1 MVSAQNL
8 PSATTLITAYTTVAA
23 SALLAKTVIN
33 EVQSMASQIIP
44 QEIQHNLL
52 SKLKSLTR
60 TLQSHMT
67 LVIDEFAHDGITKND
82 IFTAAELF
90 LRSKLATSLS
100 IARAKILKGPD
111 ENEPSLSVFNGEK
124 IEDSFQGIHVVWEL
138 SSVQV
143 EKKNL
148 NYEGIFSSEKSE
160 KRSLEL
166 KFHKK
171 FNDQILSKYIP
182 HLLEKAK
189 FMKQEK
195 KTVMLHDL
203 GNFLRAVKLNHPSTF
218 ETMAMD
224 PTTKKDLMDDLD
236 RFLNRREFYRRVGK
250 AWKRGYLLYGPPG
263 SGKSSL
269 IAAMANYLK
278 FDVYDLELTSL
289 RSNSD
294 FKNLIIKTENRSILV
309 IEDIDCST
317 EFHTRQEFNTRQQ
330 SFCAIQDV
338 NTTQAVKGLSFMD
351 KQVTLSGLLNFI
363 DGLWS
368 SCGDER
374 IIVFTTNHKDKLDP
388 ALLKPGRMDKHIHMS
403 YCSFSS
409 FRILCSNYLGI
420 THHPTFAQIEE
431 LIMEVEAAPAEIAEE
446 LMRSE
451 DADIVLEGVIALL
464 EKKKNKKKTDIDE
477 GKEKDSNC
485 KNGKRKQADD
495 DDDDEPKIVK
505 KTREEVKTVEEQT

>member
-1 MVSAQNL
+1 MVSAQSL
-8 PSATTLITAYTTVAA
+8 PSATTLLSAYTTVAA
-23 SALLAKTVIN
+23 STLLAKTVIN

-44 QEIQHNLL
+44 QKIQHILL
-52 SKLKSLTR
+52 SKLKFLTG
-60 TLQSHMT
+60 TSLQSHMT
-67 LVIDEFAHDGITKND
+67 LVIDEFTHDGITKNE
-82 IFTAAELF
+82 IFAAADLF
-90 LRSKLATSLS
+90 LRAKLATSLS
-100 IARAKILKGPD
+100 IAIAKILKGPD
-111 ENEPSLSVFNGEK
+111 ENVPFLSVFHGEK

-138 SSVQV
+138 SSVEV

-148 NYEGIFSSEKSE
+148 DYEGIFSSEKSE

-189 FMKQEK
+189 SMKQGN
-195 KTVMLHDL
+195 KTVMLRAL
-203 GNFLRAVKLNHPSTF
+203 GTCISVKLNHPSTF

-236 RFLNRREFYRRVGK
+236 RFLKRREFYRRVGK

-263 SGKSSL
+263 TGKSSL

-278 FDVYDLELTSL
+278 FDIYDLELTRL

-294 FKNLIIKTENRSILV
+294 FKNLLLKTENRSILV
-309 IEDIDCST
+309 IEDIDCSA
-317 EFHTRQEFNTRQQ
+317 EFHTRQ
-330 SFCAIQDV
+330 DV
-338 NTTQAVKGLSFMD
+338 GGLGDDND
-351 KQVTLSGLLNFI
+351 KQLTLSGLLNFI

-368 SCGDER
+368 SYGDER
-374 IIVFTTNHKDKLDP
+374 IIVFTTNHKDKLGP
-388 ALLKPGRMDKHIHMS
+388 ALLRPGRMDKHIHMS

-420 THHPTFAQIEE
+420 SFHPKFAQIEE
-431 LIMEVEAAPAEIAEE
+431 LVIEAEATPAEIAEE

-451 DADIVLEGVIALL
+451 DAEIVLEAVIALL
-464 EKKKNKKKTDIDE
+464 ERKNKNKAAIEE
-477 GKEKDSNC
+477 GKEDQIN
-485 KNGKRKQADD
+485 NGKRKQVD
-495 DDDDEPKIVK
+495 DDDDEEPMIVK
-505 KTREEVKTVEEQT
+505 INKRRRRSKRLRNKHSINNGWNLD

>member
-1 MVSAQNL
+1 MVSNQNL
-8 PSATTLITAYTTVAA
+8 PSATTLLSAYTTVAA

-44 QEIQHNLL
+44 QKIQQNLL
-52 SKLKSLTR
+52 SKLKSLTG

-82 IFTAAELF
+82 IFTAADLF
-90 LRSKLATSLS
+90 LRAKLATSVS
-100 IARAKILKGPD
+100 IARAKILKVPD

-124 IEDSFQGIHVVWEL
+124 IEDFFQGIHVVWEL
-138 SSVQV
+138 SSVEV

-148 NYEGIFSSEKSE
+148 DYEGIFSSEKSE

-171 FNDQILSKYIP
+171 FNDEILSKYIP
-182 HLLEKAK
+182 HLLERAK
-189 FMKQEK
+189 SIKQGN
-195 KTVMLHDL
+195 KTVMLNAL
-203 GNFLRAVKLNHPSTF
+203 GSYISVKLNHPSTF

-236 RFLNRREFYRRVGK
+236 RFLNRREFYQRVGK

-263 SGKSSL
+263 TGKSSL

-289 RSNSD
+289 QSNSD
-294 FKNLIIKTENRSILV
+294 FKNLLLNTENRSILV
-309 IEDIDCST
+309 IEDIDCSA
-317 EFHTRQEFNTRQQ
+317 EFHTRQ
-330 SFCAIQDV
+330 DV
-338 NTTQAVKGLSFMD
+338 GGLGDDND
-351 KQVTLSGLLNFI
+351 KQLTLSGLLNFI

-368 SCGDER
+368 SYGDER
-374 IIVFTTNHKDKLDP
+374 IIVFTTNHKDRLDP
-388 ALLKPGRMDKHIHMS
+388 ALLRPGRMDKHIHMS
-403 YCSFSS
+403 YCNFSS

-420 THHPTFAQIEE
+420 SFHPKFAQIEE
-431 LIMEVEAAPAEIAEE
+431 LIIEAEATPAEIAEE

-451 DADIVLEGVIALL
+451 DADIVLEAVIALL
-464 EKKKNKKKTDIDE
+464 KRKNKAAIEE
-477 GKEKDSNC
+477 GKQEQSN
-485 KNGKRKQADD
+485 NEKRKQVV
-495 DDDDEPKIVK
+495 DDDDEEPMIVK
-505 KTREEVKTVEEQT
+505 RNKRRRRSKRLRNKHSINNGWII